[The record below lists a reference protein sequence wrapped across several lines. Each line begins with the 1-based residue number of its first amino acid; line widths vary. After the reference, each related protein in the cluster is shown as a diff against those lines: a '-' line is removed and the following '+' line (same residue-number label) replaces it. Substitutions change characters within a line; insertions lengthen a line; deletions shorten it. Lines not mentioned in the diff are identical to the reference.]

1 MATIKITKDGE
12 ANTILDV
19 RCRTCKRSTKHKI
32 LSDIHLK
39 GRDNTYEDFYGWDDK
54 FQIVQCQGCET
65 LAFRKTHMNSDNFR
79 HTGSGD
85 FEEVEDIDI
94 YPNPETVRNPVEDD
108 YILPSKLGRI
118 YHETLAAINSG
129 QPVLAG
135 IGIRAIVETVCKD
148 KNTKGTT
155 TDDLSKRINDLVNQ
169 GLLTNDGATIL
180 HKLRTLGNEA
190 AHEVK
195 PHDNSQLNLAM
206 NVIDHLLQG
215 VYILPCHAKSKFS

>member
-32 LSDIHLK
+32 LSDIHLE
-39 GRDNTYEDFYGWDDK
+39 GRSNTYEDFYGWDDK

-65 LAFRKTHMNSDNFR
+65 LAFRKTHMNSENFR
-79 HTGSGD
+79 ETGPND

-108 YILPSKLGRI
+108 YILPPKLRRI

-135 IGIRAIVETVCKD
+135 IGIRAIVETVCEN
-148 KNTKGTT
+148 KNTVG
-155 TDDLSKRINDLVNQ
+155 DDLSKRINDLVTQ
-169 GLLTNDGATIL
+169 GVLTNDGATIL

-195 PHDNSQLNLAM
+195 PHDKLQLNLAI

>member
-1 MATIKITKDGE
+1 
-12 ANTILDV
+12 
-19 RCRTCKRSTKHKI
+19 
-32 LSDIHLK
+32 
-39 GRDNTYEDFYGWDDK
+39 
-54 FQIVQCQGCET
+54 
-65 LAFRKTHMNSDNFR
+65 MNSDNFR

-108 YILPSKLGRI
+108 YILPSKWGVI

-148 KNTKGTT
+148 KNTKG
-155 TDDLSKRINDLVNQ
+155 DDLSKRINDLVNQ